1 MEVLLIGANKGL
13 GFEIL
18 KELTENEIK
27 VNCLVRKKG
36 SINLD
41 SPSIKIFYGDA
52 TNLNDLKKALGKS
65 KIIISSINVQRKNIF
80 PLHRLAYRI

>member
-18 KELTENEIK
+18 KELTKNEIK

-36 SINLD
+36 SIN
-41 SPSIKIFYGDA
+41 F
-52 TNLNDLKKALGKS
+52 
-65 KIIISSINVQRKNIF
+65 
-80 PLHRLAYRI
+80 